1 MSSKISI
8 YNLKDQKNNNYVLIT
23 NNCRCLSENEE
34 ENNKV
39 SNNSNIATIFPIIQ
53 TKSKNKKKYK
63 KNKLND
69 NDFRLEDA
77 LDSSENIKVNNSNE
91 IKSDIFNKEDLEDKS
106 SSPLSLS
113 DVVYFY
119 DQKDFDKN
127 SSDVIKIVD
136 RDVKINDQSNLLFKS
151 IIKTKYNSCIGWIKS
166 ENNCS
171 NDKQDLKIAI
181 LVKDFKDL
189 VEIINKASE
198 LISSKKPNGNKYTFD
213 ILISD
218 NATKNYDSTSELIL
232 LKILLINLF
241 TSAAYQLS
249 IENLKEQFS
258 EQVIKPKVEVRGAS
272 KLFNQQIIKNKNIN
286 VNNNVLSFF
295 YKNTLDASKLF
306 LASKKFKGEKK
317 RNSIL
322 KTLSFLNKSFFQD
335 NNILKLEI
343 KPFVESFAIVR
354 TFDPITNNN
363 KNAEQFN
370 KLIKELNYIYYPNYL
385 DFSNLDNL
393 DKNNDTE
400 NNPKITVRLNIKFNE
415 LDVQNKDI
423 VDKNNNNANIKIQN
437 NDSLSQNEELMGNLE
452 IDFD

>member
-322 KTLSFLNKSFFQD
+322 KTLSFLNKPFFQE

>member
-306 LASKKFKGEKK
+306 LASKKFKGEKN

-322 KTLSFLNKSFFQD
+322 KTLSFLNKSFFQE

-370 KLIKELNYIYYPNYL
+370 KLIKELNYIYYPDYL

-400 NNPKITVRLNIKFNE
+400 NNPKITVRLNTKFNE